1 MSRDGNFMK
10 DCYIAIH
17 QRMGYYASSE
27 GSSSPFT
34 QNIAKAT
41 VFTNLDEA
49 KTLCD
54 EYNMSAYKEVGCGIY
69 KKVYQGKYNNVN
81 KA

>member
-41 VFTNLDEA
+41 VFTNLDET

-54 EYNMSAYKEVGCGIY
+54 EYNMSAYKVESDRYTKI
-69 KKVYQGKYNNVN
+69 YQGKYHNIN